1 MLIEETFRV
10 KAPIQKVWEFLLDPE
25 KIGPCIPG
33 CEKIEPLRENAYES
47 TIKVNLPILSITVK
61 CITTVTEM
69 TAPNHLKSATE
80 GKYDIGSGTFHQ
92 ETVIDLREIS
102 DNEVEVS
109 YAADT
114 NLGGELAGFAEK
126 IVSSMAKGL
135 GERFARNIREKLES
149 GRTDEGFKAG

>member
-1 MLIEETFRV
+1 V
-10 KAPIQKVWEFLLDPE
+10 KAPIQRVWEFLLDPE

-33 CEKIEPLRENAYES
+33 CEKIEPRGENAYES

-61 CITTVTEM
+61 CKTTVTEI
-69 TAPNHLKSATE
+69 TPPHHLKSVTE
-80 GKYDIGSGTFHQ
+80 GQYDIGSGTFHQ

-102 DNEVEVS
+102 DNEVEVC

-135 GERFARNIREKLES
+135 AGQFVINIRERVEGGRGDRGS
-149 GRTDEGFKAG
+149 GSV

>member
-1 MLIEETFRV
+1 MLVKETFRV

-33 CEKIEPLRENAYES
+33 CEKIESLGENAYES

-61 CITTVTEM
+61 CKTTVTEM

-80 GKYDIGSGTFHQ
+80 GEYDIGSGTFHQ

-114 NLGGELAGFAEK
+114 NLGGGLAGFAEK
-126 IVSSMAKGL
+126 IVSSMATGL
-135 GERFARNIREKLES
+135 GERFAKNIRERLEG
-149 GRTDEGFKAG
+149 GRGDRGSESV

>member
-1 MLIEETFRV
+1 MLVKETFRV

-80 GKYDIGSGTFHQ
+80 GEYDIGSGTFHQ

-109 YAADT
+109 YTADT
-114 NLGGELAGFAEK
+114 NLGGGLAGFAETESP
-126 IVSSMAKGL
+126 SSAAICLTFSLVNLPTGSRL
-135 GERFARNIREKLES
+135 LPSFGWLRE
-149 GRTDEGFKAG
+149 